1 METRLK
7 ASNFNFYS
15 YQVKARNPKTNEIK
29 MVDWMP
35 NVFIEKTNGWWHV
48 HTCSKD
54 IMKFWI
60 EKFGDERFNFPFE
73 KEYKFYKLL
82 KETANFVTAPYIPLC
97 PITKEWIQYEIID

>member
-15 YQVKARNPKTNEIK
+15 YQVKARNP
-29 MVDWMP
+29 
-35 NVFIEKTNGWWHV
+35 KTNGWWHV